1 MLPDP
6 FRPETETKQE
16 PVRRDD
22 KDERKKQR
30 DTGGARTLPDPLD
43 DQQANEQR

>member
-6 FRPETETKQE
+6 FHPETKQE

-30 DTGGARTLPDPLD
+30 DTGGARTLPDPLEEPREPD
-43 DQQANEQR
+43 DR

>member
-6 FRPETETKQE
+6 FDPETKHES
-16 PVRRDD
+16 VRRDD

-30 DTGGARTLPDPLD
+30 DTGGARTLPDPLEEQQDKPD
-43 DQQANEQR
+43 DR

>member
-6 FRPETETKQE
+6 FDPETKPE
-16 PVRRDD
+16 PVRRDA

-30 DTGGARTLPDPLD
+30 DTGGARTLPDPLEDPHDKPD
-43 DQQANEQR
+43 DR